1 MAQSTQDPM
10 RFDEYSGDSGSE
22 RSSSFSEQLDIQHY
36 LRILR
41 KHKWSIA
48 VFTAIVTILAGYYA
62 YTATP
67 VYRATA
73 TMVMISD
80 DRGVVGFEEFVGLD
94 RSSQDYFQTQ
104 VEILKGP
111 SLSRRVI
118 EVLGLWEHPE
128 LTGAAKVENSQT
140 SGAPTGIAAL
150 IAQAKSAI
158 GLESDSA
165 DVSNIQATDTAVDGA
180 EEDASNIILQADDAS
195 EARIDR
201 AALLNKQPELSSEQ
215 KTLVQR
221 FSSRVGITPVRNTE
235 IIQISFESEDPA
247 LAALVANTIGEEYII
262 RGVEDKLRENASV
275 ATQLNERLD
284 DLKFVLDDSE
294 DRLVAFKL
302 ENGLVDVGGSVGRL
316 NEQEL
321 LLVTAE
327 LAQARSGLSAQ
338 SNLFREVQSLAGRPE
353 SLESIPAIQADPLV
367 QATKIDQGQAQ
378 RNLDELRNRYGER
391 HPRVVDATSQLQT
404 LNTTLQGHI
413 NRVVGSIQN
422 DFQLAQQR
430 VASIESE
437 LASGKQEIQSLGSKT
452 FELAELEREVLTNR
466 DIHDTYFNQIA
477 QSKSVDGLSSVNAR
491 VSEPAFSPVEP
502 FKPKKQL
509 IIALAALSSLI
520 LSMLMA
526 FLYEQMD
533 DTVRSTSDIEDKVG
547 VRLLGILP
555 LVKGGLFTRGRQ
567 LPLNPLE
574 IPDKNGRF
582 NESINT
588 ARTAIC
594 MGDGND
600 GRKIITVTSSV
611 PGEGKSTTSINLA
624 FALAQMERVLLI
636 DCDMR
641 RPTVAKAAGFDKNVS
656 GLSSLIANT
665 APAREC
671 IKRGAFEGAMD
682 ILPSGPI
689 PEQPLELLASKRFE
703 KILESLSEHYDR
715 IIIDSAPT
723 QAVSDAL
730 VLGRLSDAV
739 VYCVK
744 SHDTSLELIKR
755 GISRLKEVKARVAGV
770 IITQV
775 DIDKITSYGG
785 DYYYQG
791 YYDYYG
797 YNDNSKGGG
806 NKLKLTQKELIDI
819 RSDDSEVDLGLDF
832 GTDAANTSHNEGVFD
847 DFDMTARVEKLE
859 PRKRAAG
866 GSKSDSDM
874 DFL

>member
-1 MAQSTQDPM
+1 MVQDTQDSM
-10 RFDEYSGDSGSE
+10 QYGDDSG
-22 RSSSFSEQLDIQHY
+22 RDSSSFSDQLDLQHY

-41 KHKWSIA
+41 KHKWAIA
-48 VFTAIVTILAGYYA
+48 LFTAVVTVLAGYYA

-73 TMVMISD
+73 TMIMINQ
-80 DRGVVGFEEFVGLD
+80 DRGIGGFEEFVGLD
-94 RSSQDYFQTQ
+94 TSAQDYFQTQ
-104 VEILKGP
+104 VELLKGP
-111 SLSRRVI
+111 SLSRRVV
-118 EVLGLWEHPE
+118 ESLDLWDHPL
-128 LTGAAKVENSQT
+128 LTGEAKAQ
-140 SGAPTGIAAL
+140 SGGEDSEPLGGLAGL
-150 IAQAKSAI
+150 IVKAKSAI
-158 GLESDSA
+158 GLDKSA
-165 DVSNIQATDTAVDGA
+165 SPEFVQS
-180 EEDASNIILQADDAS
+180 SDDADLATPVS
-195 EARIDR
+195 PNDQLAVASAGDEAASVQR
-201 AALLNKQPELSSEQ
+201 ADLLNKTPELSAERKQ
-215 KTLVQR
+215 LVQR
-221 FSSRVGITPVRNTE
+221 FVSKLSITPVRKTE
-235 IIQISFESEDPA
+235 MIQLSFESEDPA

-262 RGVEDKLRENASV
+262 RGVEDKLRENARV
-275 ATQLNERLD
+275 ATQLNERLT
-284 DLKFVLDDSE
+284 DLKIVLDDSE
-294 DRLVAFKL
+294 DRLVNFKL
-302 ENGLVDVGGSVGRL
+302 TNGLVDVGGSVGRL

-327 LAQARSGLSAQ
+327 LAQARSDLSAQ
-338 SNLFREVQSLAGRPE
+338 SNLFREVQNLSGRPE
-353 SLESIPAIQADPLV
+353 LLESIPAIQADPLV
-367 QATKIDQGQAQ
+367 QGTKIDQGQAQ
-378 RNLDELRNRYGER
+378 RNLDELRNRYGAR

-422 DFQLAQQR
+422 DFQLARQR
-430 VASIESE
+430 VASIEVE
-437 LASGKQEIQSLGSKT
+437 LNSGKQEIQNLGSKA
-452 FELAELEREVLTNR
+452 FELNELEREVQTNR

-477 QSKSVDGLSSVNAR
+477 QSKSVDGLGSVNAR
-491 VSEPAFSPVEP
+491 VSEPASSPVSP

-555 LVKGGLFTRGRQ
+555 LVKGGIFTRGRQ

-574 IPDKNGRF
+574 IPDKHGRF
-582 NESINT
+582 NESMNT
-588 ARTAIC
+588 ARTAVC
-594 MGDGND
+594 MGDGRE

-624 FALAQMERVLLI
+624 YSLSQMERVLLI

-641 RPTVAKAAGFDKNVS
+641 RPTVAKAAGLDKNVP

-665 APAREC
+665 APAKDC

-689 PEQPLELLASKRFE
+689 PEQPLELLTSKRFE
-703 KILESLSEHYDR
+703 KILDSLSLHYDR
-715 IIIDSAPT
+715 IIIDSAPA

-730 VLGRLSDAV
+730 VLARLSDAV

-744 SHDTSLELIKR
+744 SNETSLELVKR
-755 GISRLKEVKARVAGV
+755 GIARLKEVKAVLAGV

-775 DIDKITSYGG
+775 DVDKITSYGG

-797 YNDNSKGGG
+797 YNEDGKSGGG
-806 NKLKLTQKELIDI
+806 KKLKLTQQELINI
-819 RSDDSEVDLGLDF
+819 RSDDSEIDLGMDF
-832 GTDAANTSHNEGVFD
+832 GSDAANTSHNDDVFD
-847 DFDMTARVEKLE
+847 DFDMTARVDKLS

-866 GSKSDSDM
+866 GGKGDTDM

>member
-1 MAQSTQDPM
+1 MAQATNDQM
-10 RFDEYSGDSGSE
+10 QYSDDDDNGG
-22 RSSSFSEQLDIQHY
+22 SSSFGEQLDLQHY

-48 VFTAIVTILAGYYA
+48 FFTALVTVLAGYYA

-73 TMVMISD
+73 TMVLISD
-80 DRGVVGFEEFVGLD
+80 DRGPVGFEEFVGLD
-94 RSSQDYFQTQ
+94 TSSQDYFQTQ
-104 VEILKGP
+104 IEILKGP

-118 EVLGLWEHPE
+118 DVLELWDHPE
-128 LTGAAKVENSQT
+128 LTGVSTTESSGTGGEAA
-140 SGAPTGIAAL
+140 SGLAGL
-150 IAQAKSAI
+150 IASAKSAI
-158 GLESDSA
+158 GLERNSDSSDVDSESVA
-165 DVSNIQATDTAVDGA
+165 DLNAEATSSQLPLGSNDEGA
-180 EEDASNIILQADDAS
+180 ESFNSAN
-195 EARIDR
+195 
-201 AALLNKQPELSSEQ
+201 LLNTAPELSTER
-215 KTLVQR
+215 KEIVQR
-221 FSSRVGITPVRNTE
+221 FASRVSITPVRKTE
-235 IIQISFESEDPA
+235 LIQISFEAEDPA
-247 LAALVANTIGEEYII
+247 LAALIANTIGEEYII
-262 RGVEDKLRENASV
+262 RGVEDKLRESAQV
-275 ATQLNERLD
+275 ATQLNERLT
-284 DLKFVLDDSE
+284 DLKVVLDDSE
-294 DRLVAFKL
+294 DKLVTFKL

-327 LAQARSGLSAQ
+327 LAQARSDLSAQ
-338 SNLFREVQSLAGRPE
+338 SNLSREVRNLAGRPE
-353 SLESIPAIQADPLV
+353 LLESIPAIQADPLV
-367 QATKIDQGQAQ
+367 QGTKIDQGQAQ
-378 RNLDELRNRYGER
+378 RNLDELRNRYGAR

-413 NRVVGSIQN
+413 ARVVGSIQN

-430 VASIESE
+430 VVSMEAE
-437 LASGKQEIQSLGSKT
+437 LNSGKEEIQSLGSKA
-452 FELAELEREVLTNR
+452 FELGELEREVQTNR
-466 DIHDTYFNQIA
+466 DIYDTYFNQIA

-491 VSEPAFSPVEP
+491 VSEPAFSPVQP

-509 IIALAALSSLI
+509 IIALAALSSMI

-555 LVKGGLFTRGRQ
+555 LVKGGLFSRGRE

-588 ARTAIC
+588 VRTAVC
-594 MGDGND
+594 MGDGKE

-624 FALAQMERVLLI
+624 YSLSQMERVLLI

-641 RPTVAKAAGFDKNVS
+641 RPTVAKAAGFEKNVS

-665 APAREC
+665 APAKEC
-671 IKRGAFEGAMD
+671 IKRGAFDGALD

-703 KILESLSEHYDR
+703 KILDSLGEHYDR

-744 SHDTSLELIKR
+744 SHETSVELIKR
-755 GISRLKEVKARVAGV
+755 GVARLKEVKATLAGV

-797 YNDNSKGGG
+797 YTDNGKGGG

-832 GTDAANTSHNEGVFD
+832 SSDAANTSHNDDIFD
-847 DFDMTARVEKLE
+847 DFDMTARVDKLT

-866 GSKSDSDM
+866 GSKGDTDM